1 MAKGTKAGQFSPV
14 SLEALELIAKREK
27 KDPRL
32 LIAYLGLARHTTMND
47 LDGRGPNMLT
57 GAGAKKVR
65 ELTGCG
71 TPVAAG
77 IVKELEKMGL
87 IKKAPPGLPSNQA
100 RWAMQQ
106 RGTVNIPH
114 ALVDGLGEAEGIGRL
129 LKAEATS
136 EEVVCAIMLLVHCYA
151 EHNLVRFGG
160 INHEWMWRKW
170 GHFISAE
177 GEGFKVTAEPEV
189 ATASRGYLSKVIASI
204 GGQPDAEGNSNVF
217 WKAFGLLRDS
227 GLLYEVVTA
236 IDPEGTRLPIR
247 VNDFHARDE
256 AALLGDAAGVGGVG
270 GFYVNKDNDRLEPE
284 SCWFYLPSEPKEVV
298 GIWRLR
304 FRCATPETALGLE
317 LDQASVTK
325 AIEEMEAKSILYV
338 G

>member
-14 SLEALELIAKREK
+14 SLEALELIAKEK

-57 GAGAKKVR
+57 GAGAEKVR
-65 ELTGCG
+65 VLTGCG
-71 TPVAAG
+71 TPMAGG
-77 IVKELEKMGL
+77 IVRALEKMGL
-87 IKKAPPGLPSNQA
+87 IKKAPSGLPSTQA
-100 RWAMQQ
+100 RWAMQH
-106 RGTVNIPH
+106 RGSVNIPH
-114 ALVDGLGEAEGIGRL
+114 ALIDGLGDAEGIGRL
-129 LKAEATS
+129 LKAGATS
-136 EEVVCAIMLLVHCYA
+136 EVVVCAIMLLVHCYA
-151 EHNLVRFGG
+151 EHNLESFGG
-160 INHEWMWRKW
+160 INHKWLWRKW
-170 GHFISAE
+170 EHSISAE
-177 GEGFKVTAEPEV
+177 GEGFKVAAEPV
-189 ATASRGYLSKVIASI
+189 TDTVSNGYLRKIIASV
-204 GGQPDAEGNSNVF
+204 GGQLNADNNSNVF
-217 WKAFGLLRDS
+217 WSAFDLLKSS

-236 IDPEGTRLPIR
+236 FDPEGTRLPIR
-247 VNDFHARDE
+247 VNDFHATWNE
-256 AALLGDAAGVGGVG
+256 ASLLSDAAGVGV

-325 AIEEMEAKSILYV
+325 AIEEMGAKSILYV